1 MGPLLRI
8 GIVNRFWIA
17 SSLIIHAEMSP
28 CFHCKKARLLQ
39 CWKRKHDQFLGNQ
52 SNHVIVKKRCSNGTL
67 EMLTQITILWKSCY
81 MKGVLI
87 VMSFIVFV
95 PLRICTVVNCL
106 LANCCFSW
114 NLQTHSISSCVYF
127 QFLFT
132 VDSFFDMFYCL
143 VARIK

>member
-1 MGPLLRI
+1 
-8 GIVNRFWIA
+8 
-17 SSLIIHAEMSP
+17 
-28 CFHCKKARLLQ
+28 
-39 CWKRKHDQFLGNQ
+39 
-52 SNHVIVKKRCSNGTL
+52 
-67 EMLTQITILWKSCY
+67 

-143 VARIK
+143 VARIKQKRETYTLLWEICRKQRTWRTQTQTGYNAKTAPKEWDGSVQPEFIWHSLLVGFCGHVNEPLGFIHSWNFSLLRKDWS